1 MKARIAAL
9 GEWRRIQAL
18 AVAGVEAYFAETED
32 QVIAEWTAL
41 PEDVAVLVVTKHA
54 ADALR
59 DRLEERRK
67 LLVTVLP

>member
-9 GEWRRIQAL
+9 GEWRRIQPL

-32 QVIAEWTAL
+32 QVMADWSAL
-41 PEDVAVLVVTKHA
+41 PEDVAVLVVTKNA
-54 ADALR
+54 ADALK
-59 DRLEERRK
+59 DRLDERRK